1 MKNNIYDTLKINGE
15 TWYACGAFQTKE
27 WAQKYAQPIK
37 AAGGKYKIV
46 EHKDDFQV
54 FTNKKK
60 FTRMG
65 TIFEGGK
72 R

>member
-1 MKNNIYDTLKINGE
+1 MREDEFERRKINGE
-15 TWYACGAFQTKE
+15 TWYACGSLRSKE
-27 WAQKYAQPIK
+27 WAQKHAQPIK

-60 FTRMG
+60 FARMG

-72 R
+72 K